1 MVERIVLIMFLVI
14 GVFDYLL
21 IYATSEHRRE

>member
-1 MVERIVLIMFLVI
+1 MVGRVLMILFAVVGL
-14 GVFDYLL
+14 FDYLL